1 LQAQTFQTPAL
12 AAFDIEVDAN
22 SCFPEL
28 LLAVATVD
36 VACRYGT
43 LATGAGKG
51 VYIQEH
57 FQIEVLSARHPV
69 PNFAKLSTI
78 SCAGTGGDNLA

>member
-12 AAFDIEVDAN
+12 AAFDIEVGAN

-36 VACRYGT
+36 VACRNGT

-51 VYIQEH
+51 VYTTFVACLAPYVVITCSPE
-57 FQIEVLSARHPV
+57 ETPGSARRK
-69 PNFAKLSTI
+69 FAALT
-78 SCAGTGGDNLA
+78 ALQL